1 MTAATLTTAAADA
14 GDGAST
20 LDIGDGGDGDGPSG
34 GDVFSFFLSLMN
46 LTVSLSS
53 PRPVPGAPARRLR
66 RPSARRSDPMAI
78 GKLVRSR
85 LHKVSIL

>member
-1 MTAATLTTAAADA
+1 MQRKAE
-14 GDGAST
+14 
-20 LDIGDGGDGDGPSG
+20 DIISQGSQGQGPSQ
-34 GDVFSFFLSLMN
+34 
-46 LTVSLSS
+46 
-53 PRPVPGAPARRLR
+53 PRSGRAPARRLR